1 MTNQTDQNAL
11 DNDEPYYVI
20 SVVARMLQV
29 HTQTLRYYER
39 EGLLEPAR
47 SKGNIRL
54 YSRSDIDKLRRIKTL
69 IDDLGIN
76 LAGVQVVLHMSERMY
91 DMERKIQKLNA
102 KANFSENEFL
112 DISITPTSSVSYTH
126 LTLPTNREV

>member
-76 LAGVQVVLHMSERMY
+76 LAGVHVVLHMSERMY
-91 DMERKIQKLNA
+91 DMERKIQKLNHQ
-102 KANFSENEFL
+102 L
-112 DISITPTSSVSYTH
+112 DELKNNMGY
-126 LTLPTNREV
+126 RR